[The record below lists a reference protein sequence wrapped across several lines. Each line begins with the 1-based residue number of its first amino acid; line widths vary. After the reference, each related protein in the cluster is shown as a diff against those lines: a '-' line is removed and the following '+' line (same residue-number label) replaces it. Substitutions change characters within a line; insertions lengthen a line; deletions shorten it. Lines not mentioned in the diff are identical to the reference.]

1 MTQIQKSI
9 ILAKISNR
17 EIMKSLKNLIITLTI
32 LGLAVAFSGCPQD
45 DNIPPTIYFTESQDT
60 TVLLQTLFQDP
71 GVYVEDNKD
80 LNAEIEVE
88 SDFNDELSFN
98 SDSTL
103 RVTGDYEITYTATD
117 LAGNE
122 TEAIRTVK
130 VVNVASTL
138 AGSYDVAAIYEK
150 VPDRNFTSSISA
162 DARRSGKIR
171 LTKSYMHTVD
181 EDDIYLKVE
190 AWLYSEDHSLDITN
204 SSVEVNEF
212 FGWMAT
218 PDNPDEPFFF
228 NMDVETALSV
238 MPRYTYLHIPNQTFS
253 DSVNAAAYQIRGRRD
268 DDTGLPLSHITYIG
282 DQIQEVVIK
291 ATVTRGGVADRI
303 TETYTPR

>member
-1 MTQIQKSI
+1 MQKSI

-17 EIMKSLKNLIITLTI
+17 KIMKSLKNLIITLTI

-45 DNIPPTIYFTESQDT
+45 DTIPPTIYFTESQDT
-60 TVLLQTLFQDP
+60 TVLLQTLFDDP

-80 LNAEIEVE
+80 LNAEIDVE
-88 SDFNDELSFN
+88 SDFYDEISIN

-103 RVTGDYEITYTATD
+103 RVTGDYEITYTAID

-122 TEAIRTVK
+122 TEAIRTVS
-130 VVNVASTL
+130 VINVASVI
-138 AGSYDVAAIYEK
+138 AGSYDVTAVYDN

-171 LTKSYMHTVD
+171 LTKSYMHTIE

-204 SSVEVNEF
+204 SSAEVNEF

-228 NMDVETALSV
+228 NMDAETALSL
-238 MPRYTYLHIPNQTFS
+238 MPRYTSLYIPSQTFAV
-253 DSVNAAAYQIRGRRD
+253 SVNTAAYQIRGEREDNGIPR
-268 DDTGLPLSHITYIG
+268 SYITYVG
-282 DQIQEVVIK
+282 DQITEIVIK
-291 ATVTRGGVADRI
+291 ATVTRGGVVDQI